1 MRAPETGTLV
11 GVRLQA
17 EDLNALDD
25 WRRQQD
31 DLPSRPEAMRRLTA
45 FALALAPH
53 FEAIEGFVGVCIIA
67 KNGDLTDPAHRALLD
82 ALVEANEAV
91 RSS

>member
-17 EDLNALDD
+17 DDLTTLDG

-31 DLPSRPEAMRRLTA
+31 DLPSRPEAIRRLTA

-53 FEAIEGFVGVCIIA
+53 FEEVKGVIGDAISTDE
-67 KNGDLTDPAHRALLD
+67 GDLIDPAHRALLD